1 MTKRDEM
8 RPRPKLG
15 RLSAREQRVVAL
27 VAEGMTNPE
36 IGQALG
42 CSTLTARNH
51 VLNRLAEWAEPY
63 GLVPLLA

>member
-27 VAEGMTNPE
+27 VAEGKTNPE
-36 IGQALG
+36 IGQA
-42 CSTLTARNH
+42 
-51 VLNRLAEWAEPY
+51 RLLDPDRAEPC
-63 GLVPLLA
+63 LE